1 MSNKVNEALF
11 ELIQSMTKSEK
22 RYFKLLSSR
31 HSIGGEN
38 NYIRI
43 FDALE
48 KMKTYEEKVVFKM
61 FKGEAFLNRFSITKK
76 RLYDNILSALDAF
89 HSSKSIDSQ
98 LFKMLHSVDI
108 LHDKSLYDQSK
119 RILRSAEKLAQKHQ
133 KKEIELLIINKQQRL
148 IETSGNLHL
157 TKQIVSAI
165 EEQTSNCITELEVY
179 NILWSIKAELFL
191 RLANKGVSRSDK
203 DIEEYEGIIRKL
215 DSLELS
221 KIKSNES
228 QYLYSHIKSAYF
240 YAIGN
245 LEKALGQLNESIRLF
260 AEEGGANVD
269 SNKKLSTFTNAIY
282 ISDKIGDYRSS
293 LSYLSNLKSMTQGL
307 EANEDLS
314 IKLFSSISSIEL
326 NLNLRKGDFKNALK
340 LSKIIEEKLTEFDDK
355 IVPIRRA
362 FLEFKIAVIHIGM
375 KDFSE
380 ALRWVNKILNDSD
393 LDKTEDLI
401 GYTQLLDLLIH
412 IELNNQQLLPYSLKN
427 TLRFFKTRNRLYS
440 FEKAYLNFISRLIK
454 IDDEFEAVD
463 LWAELFE
470 ELQELQDD
478 AFESVALEYFD
489 FKSWAESKIKNK
501 SFDIIIRE
509 HYNNNIRRAS

>member
-22 RYFKLLSSR
+22 RYFKLVSSR

-48 KMKTYEEKVVFKM
+48 KMKLYSEEAVFLM

-76 RLYDNILSALDAF
+76 RLYDHILSALDAF
-89 HSSKSIDSQ
+89 HSSNNIDSQ

-108 LHDKSLYDQSK
+108 LYNKSLYDQSK
-119 RILRSAEKLAQKHQ
+119 RILRSAEKLAQKHE
-133 KKEIELLIINKQQRL
+133 KKEIELLIISKQQRL
-148 IETSGNLHL
+148 LETYGNLHL
-157 TKQIVSAI
+157 TKEVVGAI
-165 EEQTSNCITELEVY
+165 ELQSNNCLNELEIY
-179 NILWSIKAELFL
+179 NRLWSIKAELFL
-191 RLANKGVSRSDK
+191 RLANKGVARSEH
-203 DIEEYEGIIRKL
+203 DIKEYKAIIIKL
-215 DSLELS
+215 DLYDPSS
-221 KIKSNES
+221 IKSSES
-228 QYLYSHIKSAYF
+228 QYLYRHIKSAYF

-245 LEKALGQLNESIRLF
+245 LEQALDQLNESIRLF
-260 AEEGGANVD
+260 SEEGAANVE

-282 ISDKIGDYRSS
+282 ISDKMGDYRSS

-307 EANEDLS
+307 DANEDLA

-340 LSKIIEEKLTEFDDK
+340 LSKSIEEKLTEFDDK

-362 FLEFKIAVIHIGM
+362 FLEFKMAVIHIGM
-375 KDFSE
+375 KDFNE
-380 ALRWVNKILNDSD
+380 ALRWVNKILNDSE

-412 IELNNQQLLPYSLKN
+412 IELNNGQLLPYSLKN

-440 FEKAYLNFISRLIK
+440 FEKVFLNFISKLIK
-454 IDDEFEAVD
+454 SDDKFETVD
-463 LWAELFE
+463 LWAELFG
-470 ELQELQDD
+470 ELQELQGD
-478 AFESVALEYFD
+478 AFESVALDYFD

-509 HYNNNIRRAS
+509 HYNDNIRRAS

>member
-22 RYFKLLSSR
+22 RYFKLVSSR

-43 FDALE
+43 FDALD
-48 KMKTYEEKVVFKM
+48 KMKSYEEESVFKI

-76 RLYDNILSALDAF
+76 RLYDHILSALDAF
-89 HSSKSIDSQ
+89 HSSHSIDSQ

-108 LHDKSLYDQSK
+108 LYDKSLYDQSK
-119 RILRSAEKLAQKHQ
+119 RILRSAEKLAQKHE
-133 KKEIELLIINKQQRL
+133 KKQIELLIINKQQRL
-148 IETSGNLHL
+148 LETYGNLQL
-157 TKQIVSAI
+157 TTRIVD
-165 EEQTSNCITELEVY
+165 ELEARS
-179 NILWSIKAELFL
+179 NDCLSELERHNKLWSIKSELFL
-191 RLANKGVSRSDK
+191 RLANKGVARSEG
-203 DIEEYEGIIRKL
+203 DISEYNAIIIKL
-215 DSLELS
+215 DLYDPL
-221 KIKSNES
+221 KIKSSES
-228 QYLYSHIKSAYF
+228 QYLYRHIKSAYF

-245 LEKALGQLNESIRLF
+245 LEQALTQLNESIRLF
-260 AEEGGANVD
+260 SKEGTANVE

-282 ISDKIGDYRSS
+282 ISDKMGNYRRSMK
-293 LSYLSNLKSMTQGL
+293 YLSNLKSMTQEL
-307 EANEDLS
+307 NANEDLS

-326 NLNLRKGDFKNALK
+326 NLNLRKGDFTNALK
-340 LSKIIEEKLTEFDDK
+340 LSKSIEEKLTQFDDK

-375 KDFSE
+375 KDFNE
-380 ALRWVNKILNDSD
+380 ALRWVNKILNDSE
-393 LDKTEDLI
+393 LDKTEDII

-412 IELNNQQLLPYSLKN
+412 IELNNEKLLPYSLKN

-440 FEKAYLNFISRLIK
+440 FEKVFLNFISKLIK
-454 IDDEFEAVD
+454 SDDKFETVD
-463 LWAELFE
+463 LWAELFG

-478 AFESVALEYFD
+478 AFESVALDYFD

-509 HYNNNIRRAS
+509 HYNENIQRAS